1 MPQYLPL
8 KFEPGVWKNGTL
20 YQARNRWYDADLMRW
35 SVGALGPVGGWRPWG
50 FATEAAASSGYT
62 PRTALPW
69 MDNSFRRWIAVGTAA
84 KLYVYTAA
92 AVRYDITP
100 TGFTAGRNSATL
112 PDGYGSQAYGRSLYG
127 TTPPDLGIPL
137 PATVWSLDL
146 WGEDLVGCTPE
157 DGDIYQWPT
166 AAASPE
172 SAKAAR
178 IANSPQH
185 VIATSVTGERIQMAF
200 GGTPSGGAVADR
212 DRRRIFWSDSEDNTD
227 WTASSVNQAGDH
239 ILETEGDLLGAVKV
253 RDKLLIFTTIDAHTS
268 TFIGLPYVYQF
279 DRVGESCGPVSINS
293 VAVAGSTAYWM
304 GRSGQGFFM
313 YDGYVRS
320 IPCDVESFLQ
330 ENMNQ
335 SQASK
340 VVAWHN
346 TLFTEIVWYYPG
358 PSAENDSY
366 ISYNYLENHWSVGTI
381 ARSATTSRGIF
392 LHPILIDPSG
402 NPYEHEVGNTYADIA
417 SMDRTSTPKTVVFK
431 TPLVPY
437 VESGPIELGN
447 GDRVLSATSLV
458 PDVTALGDITTTFF
472 TRMYPTDSD
481 TTHGPYTMTAP
492 TSVRFTGRTCRMK
505 CTSTS
510 TDAWNVGIPRL
521 ELQPGGRR

>member
-127 TTPPDLGIPL
+127 TTPPDIGIPL

-253 RDKLLIFTTIDAHTS
+253 RDKLLI
-268 TFIGLPYVYQF
+268 
-279 DRVGESCGPVSINS
+279 
-293 VAVAGSTAYWM
+293 
-304 GRSGQGFFM
+304 
-313 YDGYVRS
+313 
-320 IPCDVESFLQ
+320 
-330 ENMNQ
+330 
-335 SQASK
+335 
-340 VVAWHN
+340 
-346 TLFTEIVWYYPG
+346 
-358 PSAENDSY
+358 
-366 ISYNYLENHWSVGTI
+366 
-381 ARSATTSRGIF
+381 
-392 LHPILIDPSG
+392 
-402 NPYEHEVGNTYADIA
+402 
-417 SMDRTSTPKTVVFK
+417 
-431 TPLVPY
+431 
-437 VESGPIELGN
+437 
-447 GDRVLSATSLV
+447 
-458 PDVTALGDITTTFF
+458 
-472 TRMYPTDSD
+472 
-481 TTHGPYTMTAP
+481 
-492 TSVRFTGRTCRMK
+492 
-505 CTSTS
+505 
-510 TDAWNVGIPRL
+510 
-521 ELQPGGRR
+521 